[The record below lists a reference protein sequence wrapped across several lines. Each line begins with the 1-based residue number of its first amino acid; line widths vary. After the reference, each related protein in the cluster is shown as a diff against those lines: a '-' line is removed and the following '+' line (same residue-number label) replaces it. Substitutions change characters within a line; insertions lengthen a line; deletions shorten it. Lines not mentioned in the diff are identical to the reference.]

1 MIRKIIALCIV
12 LMAVSTAFTGCKNDP
27 EPTTPTVEDVENA
40 VEDAGGAA
48 KEAVD
53 EHAGHDHD

>member
-12 LMAVSTAFTGCKNDP
+12 LIAVSTAFTGCKNDP
-27 EPTTPTVEDVENA
+27 EPTEPDADDVKKA
-40 VEDAGGAA
+40 VEDAGDAA